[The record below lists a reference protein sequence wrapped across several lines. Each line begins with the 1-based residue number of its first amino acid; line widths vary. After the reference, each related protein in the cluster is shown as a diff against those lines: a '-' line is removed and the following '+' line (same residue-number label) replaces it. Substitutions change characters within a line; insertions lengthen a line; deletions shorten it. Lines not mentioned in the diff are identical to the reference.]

1 MHASMYASACVRACV
16 CACARVCVCGGG
28 GGGRGRVAVLFPSFV
43 TAGPK
48 VTTVSKVTTV
58 CAPRCWPFPLR
69 YAICHVPRPHSNG
82 PTRRRPFPQDWQV
95 NVISGQQ
102 GKSWTAGYITSV
114 TEKRVQ
120 LEDLKL
126 RLTGGTNKGVRFSR
140 YPEDQLGTRRRVCV
154 CVCVCVWC
162 GGWVG
167 ACVCMC
173 ARACCCLSLFVLF
186 LFFLFVSLK
195 VTRACGISPM
205 SAVC

>member
-1 MHASMYASACVRACV
+1 M
-16 CACARVCVCGGG
+16 
-28 GGGRGRVAVLFPSFV
+28 FPSFV

-82 PTRRRPFPQDWQV
+82 PTRRRPFPQDRQV

-154 CVCVCVWC
+154 CVCVCVC
-162 GGWVG
+162 GVVGGWVRV
-167 ACVCMC
+167 CVCVLV
-173 ARACCCLSLFVLF
+173 RVVVCLFSFCF
-186 LFFLFVSLK
+186 YFFSSS
-195 VTRACGISPM
+195 R
-205 SAVC
+205 